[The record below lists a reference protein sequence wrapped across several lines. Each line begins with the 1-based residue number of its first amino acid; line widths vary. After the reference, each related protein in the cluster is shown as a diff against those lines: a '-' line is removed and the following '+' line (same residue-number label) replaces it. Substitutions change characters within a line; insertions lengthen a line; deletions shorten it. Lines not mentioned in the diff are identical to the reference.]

1 MQLEFDPS
9 SLPGI
14 TVTVDLVTRN
24 DAADAAPA
32 EALRQKLRGREWV
45 AAVYGLGYVGLQLA
59 VTIAAR
65 GIKVIGYDISPEL
78 IASLKVGR
86 SHVEDVSPDT
96 LSVYVAGGQLR
107 LTADAADTRGAD
119 VVFIAVPTP
128 LDSDGR
134 PDTSYIR
141 AAVRSAAST
150 ARPGQLIAL
159 ESTTYPGTT
168 RELVATI
175 LAESGL
181 VLGRDLFL
189 VYSPERINPGDRTF
203 DTATIPK
210 LVGGLD
216 ETSTELGL
224 LAYSAFVGRVH
235 RVSSPDVAEMSKLFE
250 NIFRATN
257 IALVNEMAMLCDDL
271 GIDVWDVIAAA
282 ETKPFGFLAHY
293 PGPGVGGHC
302 IPVDPV
308 YLQHRARVAGSS
320 HTSLMDLALEV
331 NAGMPAYVIGR
342 LARGLGR
349 NGKSLE
355 GSRVLILGVAYK
367 ANTAD
372 IRETPARKI
381 IELLR
386 EKGVIV
392 AYHDPHVSALPGL
405 GLESEPLNESLL
417 RSMDAAIVVT
427 DHDSID
433 LRAVARWSTYV
444 LDTRGALRRAGIV
457 ERHAEPI

>member
-1 MQLEFDPS
+1 MS
-9 SLPGI
+9 AAVI
-14 TVTVDLVTRN
+14 VDVLAGSTAV
-24 DAADAAPA
+24 DAAHA
-32 EALRQKLRGREWV
+32 EELRRKLRDRDWV

-65 GIKVIGYDISPEL
+65 GIKVIGVDISGER
-78 IASLKVGR
+78 IASLRAGR
-86 SHVEDVSPDT
+86 SHVEDVSPER
-96 LSVYVAGGQLR
+96 LQSHVRGGQLR
-107 LTADAADTRGAD
+107 FTADAAEAREAD

-128 LDSDGR
+128 LDQLGQ
-134 PDTSYIR
+134 PDTSYIKT
-141 AAVRSAAST
+141 AVRSAAAT

-181 VLGRDLFL
+181 VVGRDLFV

-216 ETSTELGL
+216 ETSTELGM

-235 RVSSPDVAEMSKLFE
+235 KVSSPDVAEMSKLFE
-250 NIFRATN
+250 NIFRAAN

-282 ETKPFGFLAHY
+282 ETKPFGFLAHL

-308 YLQHRARVAGSS
+308 YLQHRARAAGSS
-320 HTSLMDLALEV
+320 HTSLMDLAIEV
-331 NAGMPAYVIGR
+331 NAGMPAYVVSR
-342 LARGLGR
+342 LARGLARRERALQGAR
-349 NGKSLE
+349 IL
-355 GSRVLILGVAYK
+355 VLGVAYK

-372 IRETPARKI
+372 TRETPALTI

-386 EKGVIV
+386 AKGAIV
-392 AYHDPHVSALPGL
+392 AYHDPHVPSLPAAGLNSEALD
-405 GLESEPLNESLL
+405 EALL
-417 RSMDAAIVVT
+417 RSMDAVVLVA
-427 DHDSID
+427 DHSLID
-433 LRAVARWSTYV
+433 LALVARSSKYV
-444 LDTRGALRRAGIV
+444 LDTRAALRRAGIS
-457 ERHAEPI
+457 ERHIESI